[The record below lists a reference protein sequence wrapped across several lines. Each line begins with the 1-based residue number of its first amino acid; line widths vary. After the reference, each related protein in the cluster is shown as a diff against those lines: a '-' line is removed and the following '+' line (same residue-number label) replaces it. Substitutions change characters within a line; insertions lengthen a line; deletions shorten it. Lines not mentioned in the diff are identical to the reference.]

1 MKPTNYLNPTL
12 FYHDFRDYLVLL
24 DEFHNDD
31 FPPPMSADQFYFLCT
46 IEYGS
51 ALRVTEGLNL
61 IKSDFDLDHRILKI
75 WNPKTKKGG
84 YQKTTIMPYDVKRI
98 ERFLN
103 KFSDSDQLFPV
114 TRSTVW
120 RYYKNA
126 SRLAGMNIFESKDEV
141 DIVGAWTHLLRSSCS
156 KMYED
161 LGAKHS
167 LVQKKMRH
175 SGRDVTDRYTKVD
188 MQALLDFEEEHLHT
202 CLAKPVIEST
212 HEKPLIEVI
221 NQ

>member
-1 MKPTNYLNPTL
+1 MKFTNYLNPTR
-12 FYHDFRDYLVLL
+12 FADFQDWLVRL
-24 DEFHNDD
+24 DEFHLDD
-31 FPPPMSADQFYFLCT
+31 IPPPMSANQFYFLSDISLGC
-46 IEYGS
+46 

-84 YQKTTIMPYDVKRI
+84 IQKTTILPYAVKRI

-126 SRLAGMNIFESKDEV
+126 SRLGGMNIFESKDE
-141 DIVGAWTHLLRSSCS
+141 IEINGAWTHLLRSSCA

-167 LVQKKMRH
+167 LIQKKLRH
-175 SGRDVTDRYTKVD
+175 GGKDVTDRYTKVD
-188 MQALLDFEEEHLHT
+188 LQTLLDFDEEHLHT
-202 CLAKPVIEST
+202 CLAVPPETEREIQT
-212 HEKPLIEVI
+212 IEVVSH
-221 NQ
+221 